1 MTAPDSPTPASPA
14 PESTAPHA
22 PTPDPWAL
30 LARIRRP
37 QGRKG
42 EVLAEILTDF
52 PEKFAERRSLWLL
65 PDPKSPRLKS
75 NPAPLKD
82 KDSSKGTG
90 SLKGTA
96 SPKNKQS
103 QPDTGSSPQ
112 ANPAKPASAPAPE
125 GRKVELVAHWL
136 HKGAIVL
143 HFEGISSITA
153 AEALTG
159 LLVAIP
165 RAERTPL
172 ADDEFYIADLAGCT
186 LIDVAPPQPV
196 IVGVIEDIDRTA
208 GPIPLL
214 IIRGP
219 AGEVLVPFAK
229 TFLRRVDLAAHR
241 VEMALPAGLTTLN
254 TPDAPKP

>member
-1 MTAPDSPTPASPA
+1 MTVPDSPTPTPQSPTSTPPTRASA
-14 PESTAPHA
+14 V
-22 PTPDPWAL
+22 L

-65 PDPKSPRLKS
+65 PAD
-75 NPAPLKD
+75 
-82 KDSSKGTG
+82 
-90 SLKGTA
+90 
-96 SPKNKQS
+96 
-103 QPDTGSSPQ
+103 
-112 ANPAKPASAPAPE
+112 PASTTPARP
-125 GRKVELVAHWL
+125 VTLLHHWL

-143 HFEGISSITA
+143 HFDGIDSITA
-153 AEALTG
+153 AESLTG

-165 RAERTPL
+165 RAQRTQL

-186 LIDVAPPQPV
+186 LLDVAPPQPV
-196 IVGVIEDIDRTA
+196 TVGVIEDIDRSA
-208 GPIPLL
+208 GPVPLL
-214 IIRGP
+214 VISGP

-229 TFLRRVDLAAHR
+229 SFLRRVDLEARR

-254 TPDAPKP
+254 TP